1 MLEGLRKAEELM
13 VIVVTRL
20 SYGCPTQAIVHA
32 FEIDERTV
40 ARWQERAG
48 VHCQRVHYDQVVQG
62 KLDLHHVQADEIRG
76 KGCQMIPWIAMAMMV
91 STRLW
96 LGGVVRL
103 RRDRRLADPLLQMVK
118 TCCLPLRAVLVLT
131 DGWSA
136 YPGQYSA
143 GVSRKGQENGRAWA
157 VSSASL
163 GKSILI
169 GTADSR
175 KRRKSASST

>member
-13 VIVVTRL
+13 VIVVTL
-20 SYGCPTQAIVHA
+20 LAYGCPTQAIVHA

-96 LGGVVRL
+96 LGGVVSL
-103 RRDRRLADPLLQMVK
+103 RRDRRLADQLLQMVK

-136 YPGQYSA
+136 YPGSIRRAFREKVKKTA
-143 GVSRKGQENGRAWA
+143 GPGRCHLQAWGSR
-157 VSSASL
+157 SSLAP
-163 GKSILI
+163 
-169 GTADSR
+169 
-175 KRRKSASST
+175 